1 MRFCTACG
9 TPVSGTRRYCTHC
22 GARIRR
28 IPDPE
33 LEAARVGAAQAAV
46 PAPSPGLPVTESQ
59 GPEPA
64 SPEPPSPEPA
74 SPEPASPD
82 RSGIPLSTTWLADF
96 AREPEP
102 PATVQDPL
110 PPTAPVTGR
119 TLLAVAVVAVLI
131 ALGSVAWMAG
141 SSRPRP
147 DSQPSVASRLSRGKT
162 ARPGTRHPAARPS
175 APRPSAPWPS
185 GSAAVTPLPSS
196 RRGIVSASRALAG
209 RADAQQVVG
218 FLDSYFAAVNHREYQ
233 EYSSLFERG
242 HHLTPAEFTRGYAT
256 THDTS
261 ALLAGLA
268 STRDGLTATVTFTS
282 HQARTASPNH
292 TLCTHWWV
300 VLYLRQVRGVYL
312 IGPPPPGYHA
322 RYRGCN

>member
-33 LEAARVGAAQAAV
+33 LRRPGSARPRPRFRRPP
-46 PAPSPGLPVTESQ
+46 PACRSPSPRGQNRPAQNRPAQNRASPEPPS
-59 GPEPA
+59 PEPA
-64 SPEPPSPEPA
+64 SPEPASPEPA

-110 PPTAPVTGR
+110 LAHRTGHR
-119 TLLAVAVVAVLI
+119 PHPAGRSGGGGAHRAR
-131 ALGSVAWMAG
+131 LGG
-141 SSRPRP
+141 LDGGQQPPRP

-242 HHLTPAEFTRGYAT
+242 HHLTPAE
-256 THDTS
+256 
-261 ALLAGLA
+261 LI
-268 STRDGLTATVTFTS
+268 
-282 HQARTASPNH
+282 P
-292 TLCTHWWV
+292 WV
-300 VLYLRQVRGVYL
+300 RH
-312 IGPPPPGYHA
+312 HA
-322 RYRGCN
+322 